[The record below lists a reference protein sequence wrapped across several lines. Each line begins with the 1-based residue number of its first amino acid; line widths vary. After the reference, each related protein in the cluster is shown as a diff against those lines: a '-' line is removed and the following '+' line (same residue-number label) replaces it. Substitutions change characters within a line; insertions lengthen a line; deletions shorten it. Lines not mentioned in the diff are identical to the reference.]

1 MACVDEDRR
10 IEDEFDCKELAVNKK
25 HLSGVTLGLMVA
37 GASPLA
43 YGQMSGVPMPRTPL
57 YQGTSMGAASAYP
70 SYSVPTGNVPQ
81 YFQNTQPSWNMGPSS
96 PFQLVSQQDALIPQ
110 QIAPAAPHEHVPIQN
125 SPVLSA
131 PSGHPQPTYAPYSDP
146 MIQSGAPV
154 ASYGTAAPGCSSCGT
169 PAMDNTAWVQSGN
182 VGYGAPAGS
191 CGCGSNG
198 YGSQLIGDNCGGAGV
213 VGQGVLGHGGI
224 GRGLFGHHALAQ
236 GSCGAGG
243 CGSGLVGSG
252 YYGQGA
258 CGPAVGGFGGH
269 LGHGHLGQGHLGMG
283 LNSRLAYGGGP
294 STIFAGGGAL
304 FYSRQDDRYVRLT
317 NDSAMPTDAVLSTRS
332 ARIGT
337 APGVQAFVGKYIN
350 CGRNAIIGSYWG
362 LFPDSES
369 ASVMP
374 GAGGNLRTTLPFT
387 TLGPGGDPATLAGL
401 EMPAQNVYDWYDG
414 AAAHRIVRENEI
426 HNIELSLLGFGIG
439 GASVSPAGSCCDPCP
454 TCMGGWNSNLAPAC
468 ASRLRL
474 GWLAGV
480 RWMRFNDYMEYAT
493 SETDTLYNYGADDFF
508 YRNRVVNDLV
518 GFQLGGYGSYCIG
531 KRANLYAGSKF
542 GVYGNHMQFDTYA
555 GTATQAATVVSANAY
570 NGQAYNLMASRTDI
584 AFLGEGDVGMS
595 FRLGRCWSANVGY
608 RAVAVSGLATA
619 VGQIPYRFEDLM
631 DVQRI
636 NNSSSLLLHGIYF
649 GGSYNF

>member
-1 MACVDEDRR
+1 
-10 IEDEFDCKELAVNKK
+10 
-25 HLSGVTLGLMVA
+25 MV
-37 GASPLA
+37 
-43 YGQMSGVPMPRTPL
+43 Q
-57 YQGTSMGAASAYP
+57 GAA
-70 SYSVPTGNVPQ
+70 
-81 YFQNTQPSWNMGPSS
+81 
-96 PFQLVSQQDALIPQ
+96 
-110 QIAPAAPHEHVPIQN
+110 
-125 SPVLSA
+125 PV
-131 PSGHPQPTYAPYSDP
+131 
-146 MIQSGAPV
+146 V
-154 ASYGTAAPGCSSCGT
+154 NYGTPSQGCASCGT
-169 PAMDNTAWVQSGN
+169 PAVDGTAWVQSGN
-182 VGYGAPAGS
+182 VSYGAGSGS
-191 CGCGSNG
+191 CGCGSTG
-198 YGSQLIGDNCGGAGV
+198 YGSQFIGDNCGGACG
-213 VGQGVLGHGGI
+213 VGQGVLGHG
-224 GRGLFGHHALAQ
+224 FGHGLLDTMVSVKVDAERADVGQVLTVKARVVQ
-236 GSCGAGG
+236 CGRILRAGG
-243 CGSGLVGSG
+243 H
-252 YYGQGA
+252 
-258 CGPAVGGFGGH
+258 GH
-269 LGHGHLGQGHLGMG
+269 LGHGLH
-283 LNSRLAYGGGP
+283 SRLAYGGGP
-294 STIFAGGGAL
+294 STIFAGGGVL
-304 FYSRQDDRYVRLT
+304 FFNRQDDRYVRLT
-317 NDSAMPTDAVLSTRS
+317 NDSAMPTNAVLSTRS
-332 ARIGT
+332 ARIGA
-337 APGVQAFVGKYIN
+337 APGVQGFVGKYIN

-374 GAGGNLRTTLPFT
+374 GPGGNLRSTLPFT
-387 TLGPGGDPATLAGL
+387 TLGPGGAPATLAGL
-401 EMPAQNVYDWYDG
+401 TMPAQNVYDWYDG

-493 SETDTLYNYGADDFF
+493 SETDTLFNYGADDFF

-542 GVYGNHMQFDTYA
+542 GVYGNHMQFDTFA
-555 GTATQAATVVSANAY
+555 GTATQAATVVSGNAY

-584 AFLGEGDVGMS
+584 AFLGEGDVGLS
-595 FRLGRCWSANVGY
+595 YRIGRCWSANVGY